1 MQSDLPSRQQYQGHD
16 KETPGVSIRYKHKW
30 SEHHGIVP
38 VVDPADAA
46 APVLENPGLEWTEK
60 QYADHIAYTVS
71 ETDQYENIP
80 VDSSGKI

>member
-60 QYADHIAYTVS
+60 QYADHIAHTVG
-71 ETDQYENIP
+71 EADQYENIP
-80 VDSSGKI
+80 VDNPGKI